1 MVRFAGGR
9 GRDKLAASGPSLAPR
24 SAKTAIHSSRL
35 RSVEGWLPPGPLRL
49 HLRFWEKALRAL
61 VQHEGARELLAV
73 LRTGKAGHG
82 LLTYASVAELIG
94 RPRKDARA
102 VAQMCDL
109 LDAAAAYS
117 RIPLLA
123 LTAVRANSG
132 EINPKAWT
140 GIPSEV
146 REAIIGR
153 SLAWTYSR
161 ADYDAIQ
168 DGLDALQGLG
178 NRAAWQ
184 RLREEAMPLKLADV
198 VAGVAPALGTDV
210 DAGAIEGQ
218 EQLIFHLRRERN
230 AALADKKRQSAM
242 TEHGLK
248 CEGCGSYSERLYPGL
263 NASLWEVHHRVPLS
277 VLKAPAK
284 TLMKDLAILCP
295 CCHRAIH
302 RTKPMLSVGEFSEKF
317 FPSKN

>member
-1 MVRFAGGR
+1 MRQINTNFAEN
-9 GRDKLAASGPSLAPR
+9 
-24 SAKTAIHSSRL
+24 RL
-35 RSVEGWLPPGPLRL
+35 RLYWQFL
-49 HLRFWEKALRAL
+49 EKTLRAL

-73 LRTGKAGHG
+73 LRTGKVRND

-132 EINPKAWT
+132 EINPKAWAGHGT
-140 GIPSEV
+140 PPKV
-146 REAIIGR
+146 REAIIER
-153 SLAWTYSR
+153 SLTWKFSR
-161 ADYDAIQ
+161 ADFDAIQ
-168 DGLDALQGLG
+168 EGLDALQGLG

-184 RLREEAMPLKLADV
+184 RLREEVMPLKLADV
-198 VAGVAPALGTDV
+198 VAGLVPTLGTDV

-218 EQLIFHLRRERN
+218 EQLISHLRRERN
-230 AALADKKRQSAM
+230 SALADKKRRSVM
-242 TEHGLK
+242 TVQGLK
-248 CEGCGSYSERLYPGL
+248 CEGCGSYSEHMYPGL
-263 NASLWEVHHRVPLS
+263 NASIWEVHHRVPLS

-302 RTKPMLSVGEFSEKF
+302 RTRPMQSVERFSEKF
-317 FPSKN
+317 FPNKG